1 MKEKDRNREA
11 EERHLMGVE
20 ETLQRKREEKQRIL
34 EERRLQ
40 AKDEEVRE
48 V

>member
-1 MKEKDRNREA
+1 
-11 EERHLMGVE
+11 MGVE